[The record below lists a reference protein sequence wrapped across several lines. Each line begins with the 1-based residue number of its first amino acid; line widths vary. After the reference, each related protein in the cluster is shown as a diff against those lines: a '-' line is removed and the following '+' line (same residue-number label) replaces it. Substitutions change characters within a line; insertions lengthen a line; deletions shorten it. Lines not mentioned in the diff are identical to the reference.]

1 MLKKVKTNLR
11 RFLMK
16 DEFERGLEKG
26 VELGEMNEKVRIARK
41 LLKLGMKVDEVKE
54 ITGLKSKD
62 IKNIK
67 NDLNDQE

>member
-1 MLKKVKTNLR
+1 
-11 RFLMK
+11 MK

-54 ITGLKSKD
+54 ITGLKFKD

>member
-1 MLKKVKTNLR
+1 
-11 RFLMK
+11 MK

-67 NDLNDQE
+67 NDLNEQE

>member
-1 MLKKVKTNLR
+1 
-11 RFLMK
+11 MK
-16 DEFERGLEKG
+16 DELERGLEKG

>member
-1 MLKKVKTNLR
+1 
-11 RFLMK
+11 MK

-67 NDLNDQE
+67 KDLTDQE

>member
-1 MLKKVKTNLR
+1 
-11 RFLMK
+11 MK

-54 ITGLKSKD
+54 VTGLKTKD

>member
-1 MLKKVKTNLR
+1 
-11 RFLMK
+11 MK

-67 NDLNDQE
+67 KDLNDQE